1 MRKIVLSVEGM
12 TCSACSNG
20 LEKYLNKQNGIE
32 SASVNLVMSSATINY
47 DEKSLNLEDIERFIN
62 EAGFKS
68 LGKYKLNVDEKQHA
82 KEKVKLYL
90 IIIFSLSCIAL
101 SMLAMSNDTVQNIAS
116 TYYKGFVLLLFI
128 LASIVIILSRDI
140 LKNGIKNLIHFTPNM
155 DTLVTIGDCTSYIY
169 SIYMMI
175 RVLIKNDVSDLMH
188 DLYFETTTMILFF
201 VKVGKY
207 IENINTHKTKDAIKK
222 LVTITPK
229 KATIVQ
235 NDEEKDVTIDEVK
248 KGDLLICRPGEKIS
262 VDGEIVDGQTHIDES
277 FITGESKPAK
287 KTIGMKVVA
296 GSINYDGTIKYKA
309 EKIGKESTVSE
320 IVQMVSEASNSKIP
334 IGRLADKICG
344 VFVPIVITISIFT
357 LICWLIISGDIG
369 TSINYFV
376 SVLVVA
382 CPCSLGLATPLAIVV
397 ASGIASEKGILIKNS
412 SVIEN
417 AHKTKNAFFDKT
429 GTLTNGKLRVNKL
442 INYSKENDLDVLKYV
457 ASIEKKSEHPIAKA
471 LVEYAKENKALII
484 ACKDFKVIPGMGVYA
499 RIDND
504 EFYLGN
510 KKLVDNYVKN
520 INDNLDKDSTCLS
533 QAGNSIIFVI
543 KNNEVIS
550 LIGVKDSVR
559 DISKELITKLNKNN
573 VKSIMLTRR

>member
-1 MRKIVLSVEGM
+1 MRKIVLSVDGM
-12 TCSACSNG
+12 TFSACYNG

-47 DEKSLNLEDIERFIN
+47 DEKSLNLEDIERFIK

-344 VFVPIVITISIFT
+344 VFVPIVITISIIT